1 MTIKEIKAKY
11 IGKRF
16 NDSDK
21 WSVVTKVVSVKQ
33 NDGTGTVVL
42 LSGSTGDYDIEAI
55 LDRKSGINLIPNRS
69 RCADSISDAV
79 DVAMEMYE
87 GRN

>member
-1 MTIKEIKAKY
+1 MTIKDIKAKY

-16 NDSDK
+16 NDNDRY
-21 WSVVTKVVSVKQ
+21 SVVTKAISVKQ

-42 LSGSTGDYDIEAI
+42 LSGGTGDYDIEAI
-55 LDRKSGINLIPNRS
+55 IDRKSGENLIPDRS
-69 RCADSISDAV
+69 RPADSIADAI

-87 GRN
+87 DRN